1 MIGRMDTL
9 TRPTSPEPPSLADA
23 PDVTGRDDA
32 GASLSRRALLRVAGG
47 GLVAAG
53 VAAWAPVV
61 AKGPTWTYPPG
72 SSSGP
77 ALAAA
82 PSGSP
87 TASASAAASASA

>member
-1 MIGRMDTL
+1 MT
-9 TRPTSPEPPSLADA
+9 
-23 PDVTGRDDA
+23 
-32 GASLSRRALLRVAGG
+32 RRALLRVAGG

-53 VAAWAPVV
+53 VAACAPVV

-77 ALAAA
+77 ALAA

-87 TASASAAASASA
+87 TASAAASPSASAAASPA